1 MLINT
6 CTRVVCVWRSWGK
19 QLHGQYICTFLH
31 TFPLHMHLCTHTH
44 TNTVIM
50 YRTVPYRWELWS
62 DIRGGSVSYHTP
74 LLHLHMTWG
83 CHYCWDGCIVL
94 CSQLHAL
101 VCVLVCLG
109 CLVNNPPN
117 GLCALLEKGSQFLMW
132 PPLFV
137 VCHLSA
143 QGNVCM
149 CVCVCVFSDHVCE

>member
-6 CTRVVCVWRSWGK
+6 CTRVVCVWKSWGK

-101 VCVLVCLG
+101 VCVCVCF
-109 CLVNNPPN
+109 
-117 GLCALLEKGSQFLMW
+117 QI
-132 PPLFV
+132 
-137 VCHLSA
+137 
-143 QGNVCM
+143 M
-149 CVCVCVFSDHVCE
+149 CVSNACCVWGIWSDSWCVGDLIHGATRWPLKARNFFLSITIATCSMPCR